1 MCVYQE
7 KGEPVKV
14 VGANQWEHTVK
25 IESEWKEETAR
36 GSALP
41 EANKNPNVILT
52 TEKSGNVF
60 LMIHQKSKDVSA
72 IIFDEKRIMP
82 AKNYV
87 GMHVIGDDGSIVAKS
102 ERWHNSKEVYLYVT
116 LEKKKKYII
125 LPSTRNPG
133 EEGEFILSCHS
144 HHKCTLNFK

>member
-1 MCVYQE
+1 
-7 KGEPVKV
+7 
-14 VGANQWEHTVK
+14 
-25 IESEWKEETAR
+25 
-36 GSALP
+36 
-41 EANKNPNVILT
+41 
-52 TEKSGNVF
+52 
-60 LMIHQKSKDVSA
+60 
-72 IIFDEKRIMP
+72 
-82 AKNYV
+82 
-87 GMHVIGDDGSIVAKS
+87 MHVIGDDGSIVAKS